1 MLHVSICCKLFV
13 SKALLK
19 GSKEMEIRGCKIRT
33 VRIMAPNLPAVVT
46 SQVWL
51 AVWGPVIS
59 VSLSSFGLDLADE
72 AR

>member
-46 SQVWL
+46 SPVTSL
-51 AVWGPVIS
+51 VGSMGPSDFCLS
-59 VSLSSFGLDLADE
+59 VFIWS
-72 AR
+72 